1 MKKSELKA
9 SIKEEIIEI
18 LSEATA
24 EEVDNKDTVSVLVFF
39 ADLNSSAKEIKDQA
53 E

>member
-18 LSEATA
+18 LSEATP
-24 EEVDNKDTVSVLVFF
+24 EEIEAQK
-39 ADLNSSAKEIKDQA
+39 
-53 E
+53 